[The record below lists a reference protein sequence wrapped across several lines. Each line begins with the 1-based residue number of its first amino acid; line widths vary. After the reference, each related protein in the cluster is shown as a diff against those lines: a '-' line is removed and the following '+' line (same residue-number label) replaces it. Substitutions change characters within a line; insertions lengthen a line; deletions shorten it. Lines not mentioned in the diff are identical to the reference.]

1 MTSVAS
7 ILSAISDGKSLSLF
21 KAIARSDNYDS
32 STITGKLNRTR
43 KQFYSSMKKLMD
55 VGLVKRTNGKYH
67 LTSLG
72 KVVFNMQSKVEIGIE
87 NHWKLKALDSI
98 INSADNKDLPAQEYQ
113 MIIDKLIDNPDIK
126 DILVS
131 NKK

>member
-7 ILSAISDGKSLSLF
+7 ILSAISHQKSLSLF
-21 KAIARSDNYDS
+21 NAIARSDNYDS
-32 STITGKLNRTR
+32 STITGKLNLTR

-55 VGLVKRTNGKYH
+55 AGLVKRTNGKYH

>member
-1 MTSVAS
+1 
-7 ILSAISDGKSLSLF
+7 
-21 KAIARSDNYDS
+21 
-32 STITGKLNRTR
+32 
-43 KQFYSSMKKLMD
+43 MKKLMD
-55 VGLVKRTNGKYH
+55 AGFVKRTNGKYH

-72 KVVFNMQSKVEIGIE
+72 KVVFNTQSKVEIGIE

>member
-7 ILSAISDGKSLSLF
+7 ILSAISDEKSLSLF
-21 KAIARSDNYDS
+21 NAIARSDNYDG
-32 STITGKLNRTR
+32 STITGKLNLTR

-55 VGLVKRTNGKYH
+55 AGFVKRTNGKYH

-72 KVVFNMQSKVEIGIE
+72 KVVFNTQSKVEIGIE

-98 INSADNKDLPAQEYQ
+98 INSADNKDLPAQKYQ
-113 MIIDKLIDNPDIK
+113 MIIDKLIDNPDI
-126 DILVS
+126 
-131 NKK
+131 N

>member
-7 ILSAISDGKSLSLF
+7 ILSAISDEKSLSLF
-21 KAIARSDNYDS
+21 NAIARSDNYDS
-32 STITGKLNRTR
+32 STITGKLNLSR
-43 KQFYSSMKKLMD
+43 KQFYPSMKKLMD
-55 VGLVKRTNGKYH
+55 PGFVKRTNGEYH

-72 KVVFNMQSKVEIGIE
+72 KVVFNTQSKVEIGIE

-113 MIIDKLIDNPDIK
+113 MIIDELIDNPDI
-126 DILVS
+126 
-131 NKK
+131 N

>member
-7 ILSAISDGKSLSLF
+7 ILSAISDEKSLSLF
-21 KAIARSDNYDS
+21 NAIARSDNYDS
-32 STITGKLNRTR
+32 STITGKLNLTR

-98 INSADNKDLPAQEYQ
+98 INSADNKDIPAQEYQ
-113 MIIDKLIDNPDIK
+113 IIIDKLVDNPDIK

>member
-7 ILSAISDGKSLSLF
+7 ILSAISDEKSLSLF
-21 KAIARSDNYDS
+21 KTIARSDNYDS
-32 STITGKLNRTR
+32 STITGKLNLTR

-55 VGLVKRTNGKYH
+55 AGLVKRTNGKYH

>member
-7 ILSAISDGKSLSLF
+7 ILSAISDEKSLSLF
-21 KAIARSDNYDS
+21 KTIARSDNYDS

-87 NHWKLKALDSI
+87 NHWKLKALKF
-98 INSADNKDLPAQEYQ
+98 NNKFCR
-113 MIIDKLIDNPDIK
+113 
-126 DILVS
+126 
-131 NKK
+131 

>member
-7 ILSAISDGKSLSLF
+7 ILSAISDEKSLSLF
-21 KAIARSDNYDS
+21 KTIARSDNYDS
-32 STITGKLNRTR
+32 STITGKLNHTR

-55 VGLVKRTNGKYH
+55 VGLVKRVKGKYH

-113 MIIDKLIDNPDIK
+113 MIIDKLIDNHDIK
-126 DILVS
+126 DIIVS